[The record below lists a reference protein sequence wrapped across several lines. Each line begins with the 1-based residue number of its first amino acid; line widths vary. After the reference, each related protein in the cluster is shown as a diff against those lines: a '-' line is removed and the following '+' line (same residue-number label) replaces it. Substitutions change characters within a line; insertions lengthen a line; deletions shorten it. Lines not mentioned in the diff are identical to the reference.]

1 VTDPQKL
8 NRRTFLAELAA
19 AGATGTLLA
28 ACAHASSAAGAAGGS
43 VKPSA
48 DRIGVQLYTVRDLL
62 QQDFEGTITKV
73 AQLGYKQ
80 LEFAGYYDRTPQQ
93 VRALLDKLGVAS
105 PSTHIGVNLLRQD
118 AAAQIAS
125 AKTIGQAYITVPSYP
140 YGRDGGLDA
149 YKTAAAEFNKWA
161 AMCRDA
167 GIRLAYHNHD
177 AELRPI
183 NGGTYGLDVLMHE
196 TDPSLVDFEL
206 DLYWA
211 VHAGADPLALFDKYP
226 GRFAMWHVK
235 DMVDPQGTKAM
246 TAVGQGTIDFP
257 KIFAQ
262 ASKSGMRYF
271 FVEHDSAAQYPGGSL
286 ASLQTSVTNLKRMLS
301 A

>member
-1 VTDPQKL
+1 VSES
-8 NRRTFLAELAA
+8 NVSRRAFLVDATLAA
-19 AGATGTLLA
+19 FGGGLLA
-28 ACAHASSAAGAAGGS
+28 ACAHSGPRATGG
-43 VKPSA
+43 VRPSA
-48 DRIGVQLYTVRDLL
+48 DRIGVQLYTVRDLM
-62 QQDFEGTITKV
+62 QQDFDGTLAKV

-80 LEFAGYYDRTPQQ
+80 VEFAGYYDRTPAQ
-93 VRALLDKLGVAS
+93 VRATLDRLGLTS

-140 YGRDGGLDA
+140 YARDGGADA
-149 YKTAAAEFNKWA
+149 FKQAAAEMNRWA

-167 GIRLAYHNHD
+167 GIRLAYHNHN
-177 AELRPI
+177 AEFRAVDGATTGFDI
-183 NGGTYGLDVLMHE
+183 LMHDA
-196 TDPSLVDFEL
+196 DPALMDFEL

-211 VHAGADPLALFDKYP
+211 TFAGQDPLALFDRYP

-262 ASKSGMRYF
+262 AAKSGMRYF
-271 FVEHDSAAQYPGGSL
+271 FVEHDTAAQYPGGSL

>member
-1 VTDPQKL
+1 
-8 NRRTFLAELAA
+8 
-19 AGATGTLLA
+19 
-28 ACAHASSAAGAAGGS
+28 
-43 VKPSA
+43 
-48 DRIGVQLYTVRDLL
+48 
-62 QQDFEGTITKV
+62 
-73 AQLGYKQ
+73 
-80 LEFAGYYDRTPQQ
+80 
-93 VRALLDKLGVAS
+93 
-105 PSTHIGVNLLRQD
+105 
-118 AAAQIAS
+118 
-125 AKTIGQAYITVPSYP
+125 VPSYP
-140 YGRDGGLDA
+140 YARDGGADA
-149 YKTAAAEFNKWA
+149 FRQAAAEMNRWA

-262 ASKSGMRYF
+262 AAKSGMRYF

-286 ASLQTSVTNLKRMLS
+286 ASLRTSVTNLKRMLS